1 MNDHTEKKEK
11 RQLPT
16 LKPKLYEETEFFIA
30 DEIEINSFRS
40 ESNAMEHPFFAL
52 KNGDT
57 KTRVYQNGNVT
68 LEIIPSALGLPTIFD
83 KDVFIYAISKL
94 QQAMNQG
101 LEISNDVYFTAYDFF
116 KMVNR
121 EGGGSQYKKLERALD
136 RLNGANLKTT
146 LILDEDNKQ
155 IESVGFID
163 RYKILLEK
171 KGKLEIGMIK
181 ISFPSWLINLIK
193 NQSVLKISPD
203 YFRIRKAID
212 RRIYELARKHC
223 GNQKEF
229 VITLDKLFLK
239 SGSAS
244 SKKEFKRSIKE
255 LTEKN
260 DLPDYE
266 IFLDVKTELVTFK
279 NRNYTP
285 KLLSPPTIEELK
297 RSETYHLYES
307 VLFTFKCLEQK
318 KIELTE
324 KEIDFLNG
332 CKSKFEQTKELKLT
346 KKQEEWFWGIHNRK
360 GTLKNKIVEVV
371 KEITSKKVNKNNDIE
386 LDIELKEGMIL
397 IGSVTKN
404 EYKIN
409 EHFFIFGAD
418 YQNCNRDGLGYGA
431 NKIDQIVELINS
443 QRLIIKE

>member
-16 LKPKLYEETEFFIA
+16 LKPKLYEENEFFIA

-40 ESNAMEHPFFAL
+40 ESDTMEHPFFAL

-57 KTRVYQNGNVT
+57 KNRIYQNGNVR
-68 LEIIPSALGLPTIFD
+68 IDIRPSSLGIATIFD
-83 KDVFIYAISKL
+83 KDIWIYAISKM
-94 QQAMNQG
+94 QQAINQG
-101 LEISNDVYFTAYDFF
+101 LKIDRVIYFTLYDF
-116 KMVNR
+116 
-121 EGGGSQYKKLERALD
+121 
-136 RLNGANLKTT
+136 LKTT
-146 LILDEDNKQ
+146 NRKVGGRNYKEIEDSLSRLRETTITTTIEVGDKTRVSGVGLIDSFD
-155 IESVGFID
+155 FI
-163 RYKILLEK
+163 KEK
-171 KGKLEIGMIK
+171 KGSLDVGLIEVVLPK
-181 ISFPSWLINLIK
+181 WLFDAMENK
-193 NQSVLKISPD
+193 RVLKISPD

-212 RRIYELARKHC
+212 RRVYEIARKHC
-223 GNQKEF
+223 GNKKEF

-285 KLLSPPTIEELK
+285 KLLANPTLEELK
-297 RSETYHLYES
+297 LSETYHLYES
-307 VLFTFKCLEQK
+307 ILFAFECLEQK

-324 KEIDFLNG
+324 KEIDFLNV

-346 KKQEEWFWGIHNRK
+346 KKQEEWFLGIHNRK
-360 GTLKNKIVEVV
+360 GTLKNKVVEVA
-371 KEITSKKVNKNNDIE
+371 KEIPFKKVNKNNDIE
-386 LDIELKEGMIL
+386 LGIELKEGTIL

-409 EHFFIFGAD
+409 EYLFIFGAD
-418 YQNCNRDGLGYGA
+418 YQNCNRDGLGYGS

>member
-83 KDVFIYAISKL
+83 KDIFIYAISKM

-101 LEISNDVYFTAYDFF
+101 LEISSNDVYFTAYDFL
-116 KMVNR
+116 KTVNR
-121 EGGGSQYKKLERALD
+121 EIGGAQYKKLERALA
-136 RLNGANLKTT
+136 RLKTASLKT
-146 LILDEDNKQ
+146 SLIIDENNKQ
-155 IESVGFID
+155 IEHVGFID
-163 RYKILLEK
+163 GYKILLEK
-171 KGKLEIGMIK
+171 KGVLEIGMIK
-181 ISFPSWLINLIK
+181 ISLPNWLINLIK

-212 RRIYELARKHC
+212 RRVYEIARKHC

-229 VITLDKLFLK
+229 VITVEKLFLK

-285 KLLSPPTIEELK
+285 KLLEKPTFDELK
-297 RSETYHLYES
+297 KSETYHLYES
-307 VLFTFKCLEQK
+307 VLFTFECLEQK

-324 KEIDFLNG
+324 KEIDFLNV

-346 KKQEEWFWGIHNRK
+346 KKQEEWFLGIHNRK
-360 GTLKNKIVEVV
+360 GTLKNKVVEVV

-386 LDIELKEGMIL
+386 LKEGTIL

-409 EHFFIFGAD
+409 EHLFIFGAD

>member
-1 MNDHTEKKEK
+1 MNDHTAKKEK

-40 ESNAMEHPFFAL
+40 ESTSMEHPFFAL

-57 KTRVYQNGNVT
+57 KNRTYQNGNVK
-68 LEIIPSALGLPTIFD
+68 IDIRPSSLGIATIFD
-83 KDVFIYAISKL
+83 KDIWIYAISKM
-94 QQAMNQG
+94 QQAINQG
-101 LEISNDVYFTAYDFF
+101 LKIDRVIYFTLYDF
-116 KMVNR
+116 
-121 EGGGSQYKKLERALD
+121 
-136 RLNGANLKTT
+136 LKTT
-146 LILDEDNKQ
+146 NRKVGGRNYKEIEDSLSRLRETTITTTIEMGDKTRVSGVGLIDSFD
-155 IESVGFID
+155 FI
-163 RYKILLEK
+163 KEK
-171 KGKLEIGMIK
+171 KGSLDVGLIEVVLPK
-181 ISFPSWLINLIK
+181 WLFEAVEK
-193 NQSVLKISPD
+193 KRVLKISHD

-212 RRIYELARKHC
+212 RRVYEIGRKHC

-229 VITLDKLFLK
+229 KIHLDKLYLK
-239 SGSAS
+239 SGSGAVF
-244 SKKEFKRSIKE
+244 KKFKFNIKE

-307 VLFTFKCLEQK
+307 VLFTFECLNQK

-324 KEIDFLNG
+324 KEIDFLNV
-332 CKSKFEQTKELKLT
+332 CKNKFEQTKELKLT
-346 KKQEEWFWGIHNRK
+346 KKQEEWFLGIHNRK
-360 GTLKNKIVEVV
+360 GTLKNKVVEVA
-371 KEITSKKVNKNNDIE
+371 KEIPFKKVNKNNDIE
-386 LDIELKEGMIL
+386 LKEGTIL
-397 IGSVTKN
+397 IGLVTKN

-409 EHFFIFGAD
+409 EHLFIFGAD
-418 YQNCNRDGLGYGA
+418 YQSCNRDGLGYGA